1 MSYINSLLDNDT
13 PVTTTL
19 GDLDRTNYLFLKYML
34 ESSLMCNFIDELKEA
49 TGYSEYMPSILN
61 IFRYY
66 SRK

>member
-1 MSYINSLLDNDT
+1 
-13 PVTTTL
+13 
-19 GDLDRTNYLFLKYML
+19 ML